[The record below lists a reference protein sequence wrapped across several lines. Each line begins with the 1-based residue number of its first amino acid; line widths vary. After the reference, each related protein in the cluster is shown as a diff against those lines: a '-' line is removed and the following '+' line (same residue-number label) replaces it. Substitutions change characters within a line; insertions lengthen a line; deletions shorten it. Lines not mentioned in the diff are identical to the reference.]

1 MGDLIQ
7 FIPHDVNGVT
17 VEQRNTDGFVNGT
30 AMCVAHNKDI
40 YEWFIKD
47 QTYNNFQY
55 LANDLGIVSN
65 TEKFGDS
72 GRPKLSATKYVDLFP
87 GLLFVKRGSP
97 LNGGGVWIHPD
108 LATDLASH
116 CSPPFAIQV
125 GRWVQEWFA
134 TGKNPIQVEPDVDKE
149 YIAWQERY
157 DIRIELKDILRPEL
171 MEVSRAYAVANNL
184 SPITVCSRV
193 HDIMNERIQ
202 GAKSKDIKA
211 LNGLPLFD
219 LLRDYFDTKPLHI
232 YAAINRIAINKIVDS
247 NINPT
252 QAVQEACDDYL
263 GGRYT
268 PKLFQ
273 KAENLYI
280 QQRRVQKA
288 LKAKQA
294 KSVKPYQQL
303 SLFDNNEAV

>member
-1 MGDLIQ
+1 MCTA
-7 FIPHDVNGVT
+7 HD
-17 VEQRNTDGFVNGT
+17 
-30 AMCVAHNKDI
+30 KDI
-40 YEWFIKD
+40 VDWFR
-47 QTYNNFQY
+47 TTRTFNLFRS
-55 LANDLGIVSN
+55 LAGDLGIKSN
-65 TEKFGDS
+65 MVLHHDS
-72 GRPKLSATKYVDLFP
+72 DISRLSATKYAEMFP
-87 GLLFVKRGSP
+87 GLLHVKRGSP
-97 LNGGGVWIHPD
+97 KNGGGVWVHPD
-108 LATDLASH
+108 VSIDLASE
-116 CSPPFAIQV
+116 CNPLFGIQV
-125 GRWVQEWFA
+125 ARWVREWFA
-134 TGKNPIQVEPDVDKE
+134 TGKNPVQSQPDVDKE

-171 MEVSRAYAVANNL
+171 MEVSRAYAVANSL
-184 SPITVCSRV
+184 SLITVCSRV

-202 GAKSKDIKA
+202 GAKSKDIKV

-232 YAAINRIAINKIVDS
+232 YAAINRIAINKIVDC
-247 NINPT
+247 NINPM

-303 SLFDNNEAV
+303 SLFDNGEAV

>member
-1 MGDLIQ
+1 MGELIQ
-7 FIPHDVNGVT
+7 FIPHTVNGVT
-17 VEQRNTDGFVNGT
+17 IEQRNTDGFINGT
-30 AMCVAHNKDI
+30 AMCKAHGKDMYSWLRQDSVFDLVSCLALRLSIKPRTVKKRDAGSTKVSSI
-40 YEWFIKD
+40 YP
-47 QTYNNFQY
+47 
-55 LANDLGIVSN
+55 DLVI
-65 TEKFGDS
+65 
-72 GRPKLSATKYVDLFP
+72 
-87 GLLFVKRGSP
+87 VKRG
-97 LNGGGVWIHPD
+97 NGAGTWIHPK
-108 LATDLASH
+108 LAVHLAQW
-116 CSPPFAIQV
+116 CNTPFALQV
-125 GRWVQEWFA
+125 SDWIEEWLL
-134 TGKNPIQVEPDVDKE
+134 TGKNPVQSQPDVDKE

-171 MEVSRAYAVANNL
+171 MEVSRAYAVANSL

-202 GAKSKDIKA
+202 GAKARDIKV
-211 LNGLPLFD
+211 LNGLPLAD

-247 NINPT
+247 NINPM

-294 KSVKPYQQL
+294 KAVNPYQQL
-303 SLFDNNEAV
+303 NLFDNGEAV